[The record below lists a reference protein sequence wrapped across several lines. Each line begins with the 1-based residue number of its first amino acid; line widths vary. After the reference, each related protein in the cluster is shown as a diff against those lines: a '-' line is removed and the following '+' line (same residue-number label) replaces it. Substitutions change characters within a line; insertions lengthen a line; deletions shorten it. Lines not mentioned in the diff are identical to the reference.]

1 MSLSEVVGMTIVCVC
16 YLEEVM
22 VCFGSAKD
30 LQIQIE
36 VRCMLL
42 VCFVSLLYIIRR
54 RLKFSLTSALLVCI
68 ANMG

>member
-1 MSLSEVVGMTIVCVC
+1 MTIVCVC

-36 VRCMLL
+36 VYWYAQSEVM
-42 VCFVSLLYIIRR
+42 VVTTF
-54 RLKFSLTSALLVCI
+54 
-68 ANMG
+68 